1 MVSLHQ
7 DYLPSAWRDY
17 APTWVDYGILLGSF
31 GLFFTP
37 WLLDPALVLA
47 GGVTLAAIAVL
58 WAGFRSGRMSRGW
71 LAAMAGLYG
80 VFALGVVVLRLS

>member
-1 MVSLHQ
+1 M
-7 DYLPSAWRDY
+7 
-17 APTWVDYGILLGSF
+17 
-31 GLFFTP
+31 
-37 WLLDPALVLA
+37 
-47 GGVTLAAIAVL
+47 TLAAIAVL